1 MLNFK
6 LVLVSLDKCWI
17 IEFNQLSQQFNK
29 EEMSNHKQDKVN
41 TDLQQ
46 KINDL
51 EQDRFQV
58 SFNSILQQIFQIQ
71 KQLQLQKQEYELK
84 LALK

>member
-1 MLNFK
+1 
-6 LVLVSLDKCWI
+6 
-17 IEFNQLSQQFNK
+17 
-29 EEMSNHKQDKVN
+29 MSNHKQDKVN

-58 SFNSILQQIFQIQ
+58 SFNSTLTTNLLDPETASIT
-71 KQLQLQKQEYELK
+71 E
-84 LALK
+84 ARV